1 MLPISTL
8 LDELILFWW
17 ELFKCLS
24 SLYRKIAVTI
34 EAVKSAPILA
44 SAKGKYLA
52 LKNLTISGKENE

>member
-1 MLPISTL
+1 MIK
-8 LDELILFWW
+8 DES
-17 ELFKCLS
+17 K
-24 SLYRKIAVTI
+24 VI